1 MEPKLA
7 KENSFSSYFLIIA
20 IFITIT
26 LLSVIV
32 FKNYLSNKKYALSVG
47 RDFETIK
54 LKENIIYLDEVLT
67 MSARMS
73 AETGNMSWEKRYR
86 SYVVELDNTLNKI
99 QQNIPSALLEEFVL
113 STDAANDK
121 LVEMEN
127 KVFRFVHLN
136 RLDSAR
142 LVLHSKEYE
151 KQKTIYKA
159 GMDQLAF
166 QLDIFIKER
175 QNAMNKSFYSEL
187 WIMGFII
194 SILLIGWFFVFQF
207 QNRAKKHLM
216 NYIQLKDSLYDEIE
230 KKAMALAIANQK
242 LKKAEEKL
250 IDINKDSESF
260 SYSISH
266 DLRAPLRA
274 IKGYAQIFSED
285 YGGKLDTEGIR
296 LLDTIQY
303 NALKM
308 GKLIDDLLALSHLG
322 RKEILKTEVDMNILT
337 QNVINDINT
346 TITHKAEINTSI
358 LHTVKADYNL
368 LYQVM
373 TNLVSN
379 AIKYSSKA
387 ENPVVEISSEEKNGE
402 IIYTVND
409 NGAGF
414 DMEYADKLFGVFQRL
429 HSQEEFEGTGVGL
442 AIVQRIISKHGGKVW
457 AKGIVNEGA
466 VFTFTLGKN

>member
-32 FKNYLSNKKYALSVG
+32 FKNYLSNKKNALSVG

-67 MSARMS
+67 MTARIS
-73 AETGNMSWEKRYR
+73 AETGNTNWEKRYR

-99 QQNIPSALLEEFVL
+99 QQNIPSALLEEFVM
-113 STDAANDK
+113 STDVANDK

-127 KVFRFVHLN
+127 KVFRFIHIN

-142 LVLHSKEYE
+142 LVLRSKEYE

-166 QLDIFIKER
+166 RLDIFIKER

-250 IDINKDSESF
+250 IDINKDLESF

-274 IKGYAQIFSED
+274 IKSYAQIFSED
-285 YGGKLDTEGIR
+285 YGGKLDPEGIR
-296 LLDTIQY
+296 LLETIQY

-308 GKLIDDLLALSHLG
+308 EKLIDDLLALSHLG

-346 TITHKAEINTSI
+346 TITHKAEINTSM

-387 ENPVVEISSEEKNGE
+387 ENPVVRISSEEKNGE

-466 VFTFTLGKN
+466 VFTFTLEKN